1 MEVRL
6 DLTGILLPKGV
17 KTAVCS
23 CCDELSKGQNP
34 ANANSDERYGSLVAP
49 NVIATHH
56 QHFVN
61 FRLDFDID
69 GANNSVAEMNTR
81 SLPAG
86 PENPCLNAFTM
97 EKTLLA
103 SEVAA
108 RRDMSSQ
115 NSRKW
120 HVFNPASRNALGH
133 LAGFTLVP
141 HENSVPY
148 ALPEAAVR
156 QRARLLDHH
165 FWVTRF
171 KPAEMNRAGYYP
183 NQSRGVDG
191 LHEWTQDDESVVNHD
206 IVVWH
211 TMGVTHNPRPEEWPV
226 MSAAHAGFEIV
237 PSGFFERNPAL
248 DVPNKP

>member
-1 MEVRL
+1 MRL
-6 DLTGILLPKGV
+6 DTWRALRWFLT
-17 KTAVCS
+17 
-23 CCDELSKGQNP
+23 
-34 ANANSDERYGSLVAP
+34 
-49 NVIATHH
+49 
-56 QHFVN
+56 
-61 FRLDFDID
+61 
-69 GANNSVAEMNTR
+69 
-81 SLPAG
+81 
-86 PENPCLNAFTM
+86 
-97 EKTLLA
+97 KTLFPMRCLKQPSA
-103 SEVAA
+103 S
-108 RRDMSSQ
+108 
-115 NSRKW
+115 
-120 HVFNPASRNALGH
+120 G
-133 LAGFTLVP
+133 
-141 HENSVPY
+141 
-148 ALPEAAVR
+148 
-156 QRARLLDHH
+156 RACSITI